1 MENMPVGEYRIMVKT
16 NDKDDHEK
24 KNSFELSVKA
34 EYAEVTV
41 AYKNYDFKALEDL
54 RQCIFNSY
62 WCTQKLCDI
71 KEFEYKSKEN
81 CNSKGFY
88 AKVDN
93 KDAEEKAKAEKAAK
107 EKKAKEEK
115 EKAEK
120 DAAAKK
126 AAEEK
131 RAAEAAKRA
140 PFKGVGHWFLMSG
153 DSKSYCLQV
162 NGDKVG
168 DEQVTKHFGDLD
180 SLDSFTDST
189 LT

>member
-1 MENMPVGEYRIMVKT
+1 MPVGEYRIMVKT

-71 KEFEYKSKEN
+71 KEFEYISKKN

-88 AKVDN
+88 APVIN
-93 KDAEEKAKAEKAAK
+93 KA
-107 EKKAKEEK
+107 
-115 EKAEK
+115 
-120 DAAAKK
+120 
-126 AAEEK
+126 
-131 RAAEAAKRA
+131 
-140 PFKGVGHWFLMSG
+140 
-153 DSKSYCLQV
+153 
-162 NGDKVG
+162 
-168 DEQVTKHFGDLD
+168 T
-180 SLDSFTDST
+180 
-189 LT
+189 